1 MDFLPVSLRL
11 TGARVLL
18 VGGGQVATRK
28 ARLLIRAGALLS
40 VVAPAIN
47 AELEKLLADAGG
59 TWQRGEYSED
69 CIGEAVLV
77 VAATPSRAVNERVYR
92 DASARRLPV
101 NVVDEPEL
109 CTFIFPSIIER
120 SPLTIAVSS
129 GGNSPVLVRL
139 LRRKIEAMVPAA
151 YGRLALF
158 AGRLRGLVKEAIP
171 EESPRQLKVVVSRPG
186 DATPQ
191 EVGVVDRGEMTVLE
205 VPG

>member
-92 DASARRLPV
+92 ETVAVRPISQIPFLRHDPIRCFQCQGLPIV
-101 NVVDEPEL
+101 YGFGQVAVQVIPQVEPDND
-109 CTFIFPSIIER
+109 FFW
-120 SPLTIAVSS
+120 
-129 GGNSPVLVRL
+129 
-139 LRRKIEAMVPAA
+139 
-151 YGRLALF
+151 F
-158 AGRLRGLVKEAIP
+158 
-171 EESPRQLKVVVSRPG
+171 
-186 DATPQ
+186 
-191 EVGVVDRGEMTVLE
+191 
-205 VPG
+205 